1 MGKIIEM
8 PDPLECHAQKIEA
21 ALDRQDDAR
30 ERGAKAAGDWR
41 EATFELA
48 VELAEAK
55 KSLRNNTKAF
65 GAWCAKRF
73 GDNRLPHQDRAALVR
88 WGQDP
93 EGTRAMLVNEMSQS
107 IQGID
112 ARVTRSSNSHRPP
125 SPKRDQVKAFVHAYK
140 AEHGVNPPYALVEE
154 ETGVSNNVVIRA
166 FGEVKL
172 EAEPKLTK
180 GQNYDVEAHIKVRM
194 RELEKE
200 FEARVT
206 VRNKEDIDKAFP
218 RLQELQDKA
227 ALSEKLYREQ
237 LQKIAV
243 FKKNEYLDIIK
254 TCHPDNSASAEVRHR
269 AFVVV
274 MTKQLRAT
282 GEE

>member
-1 MGKIIEM
+1 MQRR
-8 PDPLECHAQKIEA
+8 H
-21 ALDRQDDAR
+21 
-30 ERGAKAAGDWR
+30 GDWR

-55 KSLRNNTKAF
+55 KSLRNNIKAF
-65 GAWCAKRF
+65 GSGAPNDLATTGFPIKT
-73 GDNRLPHQDRAALVR
+73 ALRSFAGVR
-88 WGQDP
+88 IQKEREPCLSNEIKQVNSAGSTP
-93 EGTRAMLVNEMSQS
+93 ELLGLV
-107 IQGID
+107 D
-112 ARVTRSSNSHRPP
+112 AHRPP
-125 SPKRDQVKAFVHAYK
+125 SPKRDQVKAFIHAYK

-180 GQNYDVEAHIKVRM
+180 GQNYDVEARIKVRM

-227 ALSEKLYREQ
+227 ALERKTLPRAIAKNSCFQEK
-237 LQKIAV
+237 
-243 FKKNEYLDIIK
+243 
-254 TCHPDNSASAEVRHR
+254 
-269 AFVVV
+269 
-274 MTKQLRAT
+274 
-282 GEE
+282 